1 MRCPNASC
9 RAIFEV
15 HELSSPQPPE
25 KGPGGIGPE
34 KEIRTPQSATDRD
47 ILEPIPVG
55 EPIPTSVLM
64 QGGGIPQGTVSVEQ
78 VIPLCSAEMVDPGPP
93 MDKTP
98 SMEPTEVPWRLA
110 PPPVRQ
116 PSSAQ
121 EPPPKA
127 ETSTTTVHS
136 VPPASRK
143 SRAEKTVLI
152 SQPYTPPPA
161 PDTQTAGPPQPAST
175 TSLSSPPKKRR
186 NEEAAPATPVE
197 LPPGTWEPPPIRAR
211 KDSDGTVEPIA
222 DAAGS
227 MAEEVM
233 TQKKKRRAGC
243 VMGILLLGIGV
254 ILAAAG
260 VGVWIIV
267 QRSESHLVDQAQR
280 QYTQKQYNLAAS
292 TYRNLVAGYPDSP
305 QVEDYRFLQ
314 ELTDVLTVGMPL
326 DATADF
332 LDRLKTF
339 LAEHGQIHASPS
351 TARTWPECSFNTWCC
366 F

>member
-1 MRCPNASC
+1 
-9 RAIFEV
+9 
-15 HELSSPQPPE
+15 
-25 KGPGGIGPE
+25 
-34 KEIRTPQSATDRD
+34 
-47 ILEPIPVG
+47 
-55 EPIPTSVLM
+55 
-64 QGGGIPQGTVSVEQ
+64 
-78 VIPLCSAEMVDPGPP
+78 
-93 MDKTP
+93 
-98 SMEPTEVPWRLA
+98 
-110 PPPVRQ
+110 
-116 PSSAQ
+116 
-121 EPPPKA
+121 
-127 ETSTTTVHS
+127 
-136 VPPASRK
+136 
-143 SRAEKTVLI
+143 
-152 SQPYTPPPA
+152 
-161 PDTQTAGPPQPAST
+161 
-175 TSLSSPPKKRR
+175 
-186 NEEAAPATPVE
+186 
-197 LPPGTWEPPPIRAR
+197 
-211 KDSDGTVEPIA
+211 
-222 DAAGS
+222 
-227 MAEEVM
+227 
-233 TQKKKRRAGC
+233 
-243 VMGILLLGIGV
+243 MGILLLGIGV